1 MLEDVD
7 RADGM
12 VQELEA
18 RRVEKKKEV
27 IKQKHWKHEID
38 LIYFR
43 GESMRRRKFFLRF
56 HTLKNQIS

>member
-27 IKQKHWKHEID
+27 IKQKHWKKLIN

-43 GESMRRRKFFLRF
+43 GGKYEAEEFFLCF

>member
-27 IKQKHWKHEID
+27 IKQKHWKH
-38 LIYFR
+38 
-43 GESMRRRKFFLRF
+43 
-56 HTLKNQIS
+56 